1 VAAQRDRNSQAAYHS
16 DGEGYGND
24 GGGSDGDLAEGGWGD
39 VDFGEAGDL
48 IEAPRKVA
56 QIGINYARASKQV
69 QSPSYKRRGRIN
81 VEVWFTYMAKGLAH
95 LHGKGLAH
103 LHG

>member
-1 VAAQRDRNSQAAYHS
+1 LKPGQPIFEAPVAAQRDRHSQAAYDS
-16 DGEGYGND
+16 NRGGDGNEDGGYDGEP
-24 GGGSDGDLAEGGWGD
+24 AEGGWGD

-69 QSPSYKRRGRIN
+69 PPSPQIS
-81 VEVWFTYMAKGLAH
+81 
-95 LHGKGLAH
+95 
-103 LHG
+103 